1 MPGPR
6 ELAIRFLRSPAF
18 SLFPPSRGGRGE
30 EGAPHQPR
38 SISFHHLASRMYV
51 CMPACARIRVVGLHY
66 KFLVPRA
73 YTLAAAIRKANTDSG
88 ISLEIPRGREGSLEL
103 SRRLASRNHSRS
115 LCQTILPACPR
126 GFSGMQGGTN
136 VCMYVPRALRV
147 SRRLRTCAYFCYFA
161 KWNVRWR
168 RNEY

>member
-88 ISLEIPRGREGSLEL
+88 ISLEIPRSREGSLEL

-126 GFSGMQGGTN
+126 GFSGMQEGDQR
-136 VCMYVPRALRV
+136 MYVCTPRSSRLSSIKDMRLLLLLRQV
-147 SRRLRTCAYFCYFA
+147 ECPVAS
-161 KWNVRWR
+161 
-168 RNEY
+168 E